1 VKDVNSKEDDLIIFL
16 FFSLAFGIFNNS
28 FLLSLNNLT
37 RLTRSPWSPR
47 VHYLTRALANWSP
60 DGGIILLFTYL
71 FTHKNLKI
79 MAIKND
85 NAVVA
90 NQAPA
95 TEKAQY
101 AVCTLSKVS
110 EEVFTNNSVNQAQ
123 YKKVTLTTSTGAT
136 ARGVM
141 YAKLWDMCLE
151 GMEVNVVL
159 DQVNGDII
167 PSVVGLPL
175 KKLTLADF
183 GIAPNL
189 EEGI

>member
-1 VKDVNSKEDDLIIFL
+1 
-16 FFSLAFGIFNNS
+16 
-28 FLLSLNNLT
+28 
-37 RLTRSPWSPR
+37 
-47 VHYLTRALANWSP
+47 
-60 DGGIILLFTYL
+60 
-71 FTHKNLKI
+71 
-79 MAIKND
+79 MAIKNE

-90 NQAPA
+90 TVPA
-95 TEKAQY
+95 TEAKAQY

-110 EEVFTNNSVNQAQ
+110 EEVFTNNSVNQTQ

-141 YAKLWDMCLE
+141 YAKLWGTCLE

-159 DQVNGDII
+159 DQVGDDII

-183 GIAPNL
+183 GI
-189 EEGI
+189 ETSMEDGI

>member
-1 VKDVNSKEDDLIIFL
+1 
-16 FFSLAFGIFNNS
+16 
-28 FLLSLNNLT
+28 
-37 RLTRSPWSPR
+37 
-47 VHYLTRALANWSP
+47 
-60 DGGIILLFTYL
+60 
-71 FTHKNLKI
+71 

-101 AVCTLSKVS
+101 AVCTLTKVS
-110 EEVFTNNSVNQAQ
+110 EEVFTNNSVNQTQ
-123 YKKVTLTTSTGAT
+123 YKKVTLTTSTGVT

-141 YAKLWDMCLE
+141 YAKLWDTCKE
-151 GMEVNVVL
+151 GMEVNVSL
-159 DQVNGDII
+159 DSNEKGDII

-183 GIAPNL
+183 GITPNL